1 MGAEVAACPDR
12 VWLRTDMEAP
22 EQLALPMGQACAFA
36 LGYVAGDNQDSL
48 TIAGFGEGRAL
59 LAVADG
65 AGGQASGA
73 DASALAIR
81 HLLAEAHDAVS
92 RDQSLGSGIMAGFD
106 AANAAILELGVG
118 AASTLV
124 VAELEGHTV
133 RSYHA
138 GDSAVLVTGQRG
150 RIKHLSIAHSP
161 VGYAQEAG
169 MLTEREALRHAE
181 RHLVSNILGTA
192 EMRIEVGPVVSLAA
206 RDTLVLGS
214 DGLFDNLRVD
224 EVADCVRK
232 GDLRRATAEL
242 ARRVRDRM
250 GDPRPGV
257 PGKPDDLGVILY
269 RREPRDTA
277 ARA

>member
-1 MGAEVAACPDR
+1 MGTETGDCADR
-12 VWLRTDMEAP
+12 VWLCADMDAP
-22 EQLALPMGQACAFA
+22 EPVALPMGRASAFA
-36 LGYVAGDNQDSL
+36 LGHVAGDNQDSL
-48 TIAGFGEGRAL
+48 AVATFDEGRAL

-65 AGGQASGA
+65 AGGQAAGA

-81 HLLAEAHDAVS
+81 HLLTEARGAVS
-92 RDQSLGSGIMAGFD
+92 REQSLGSGIMAGFD

-214 DGLFDNLRVD
+214 DGLFDNLRVN

-232 GDLRRATAEL
+232 GDLGRATVEL

-250 GDPRPGV
+250 ADPRPGV
-257 PGKPDDLGVILY
+257 PSKPDDLGVILY
-269 RREPRDTA
+269 RREPRDVA